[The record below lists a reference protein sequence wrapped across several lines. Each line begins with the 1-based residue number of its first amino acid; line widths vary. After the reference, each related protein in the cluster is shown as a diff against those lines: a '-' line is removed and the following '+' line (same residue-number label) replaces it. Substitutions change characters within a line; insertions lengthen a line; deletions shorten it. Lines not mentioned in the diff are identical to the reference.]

1 VRHSSAIGA
10 PSRRSQCEA
19 RWAIAHS
26 SCTPRLFE
34 IATAIC
40 REVPSTSSSTSAET
54 AADGAGPK
62 KLDRL
67 SDGVVAPV
75 KAGVGAID
83 PSAPSSTASSSSSH
97 PGCHAGRV
105 NGRREVCGRS
115 GTARADGIGGS
126 AVGQYPPPFFAQEEG
141 NTMALALP
149 GRQARVPSTPLPS
162 GQVESL
168 GPTASKSEPS
178 EYIPPPQVGSSI
190 YPQMGRRIYPQVGRS
205 IFISSPCWSRRRGI

>member
-126 AVGQYPPPFFAQEEG
+126 AVGQYPPPPSGEQYIPSNGEEYIPSSGEEYIFIPPLLVAQEG
-141 NTMALALP
+141 NTMALTP
-149 GRQARVPSTPLPS
+149 PVGQAGVPSTPLPS
-162 GQVESL
+162 GQVDSL
-168 GPTASKSEPS
+168 GSTASEALPS
-178 EYIPPPQVGSSI
+178 DNIPPPFFS
-190 YPQMGRRIYPQVGRS
+190 
-205 IFISSPCWSRRRGI
+205 